1 MNTFYNLQAGEIR
14 PIGDA
19 MKWKNE
25 IDKKYGKLT
34 VISVFRENSVTW
46 AKCRCNCGGEK
57 ITRLSS
63 LKNGNCTSCGC
74 AKRENFEGQR
84 FGKLAVV
91 KFDHAEKRQA
101 FWLCQCDCGNYS
113 VVPTRNLKNG
123 NTRSCGCESKKQ
135 YKNALADM
143 AEGTRAGGLMRKP
156 GKNNTSGRVGVY
168 FNKNRN
174 KWTAHIKFQ
183 GKYYFLGNFDKFE
196 DACKARDI
204 AEKEIHGEFLKWY
217 ISRNPDKKE
226 KIPKKHNLD

>member
-14 PIGDA
+14 PIGDV
-19 MKWKNE
+19 MKWENE

-46 AKCRCNCGGEK
+46 AKCRCNCG
-57 ITRLSS
+57 
-63 LKNGNCTSCGC
+63 
-74 AKRENFEGQR
+74 
-84 FGKLAVV
+84 
-91 KFDHAEKRQA
+91 
-101 FWLCQCDCGNYS
+101 
-113 VVPTRNLKNG
+113 
-123 NTRSCGCESKKQ
+123 CESKRQ

-183 GKYYFLGNFDKFE
+183 GKYYFLGNYDKFE

-217 ISRNPDKKE
+217 ISRHPDRKE
-226 KIPKKHNLD
+226 KILKKHNLD

>member
-14 PIGDA
+14 PIGDV
-19 MKWKNE
+19 MKWENE

-34 VISVFRENSVTW
+34 AISVFRENSVTW
-46 AKCRCNCGGEK
+46 TKCRCDCGSEK

-63 LKNGNCTSCGC
+63 LKNGKCT
-74 AKRENFEGQR
+74 
-84 FGKLAVV
+84 
-91 KFDHAEKRQA
+91 
-101 FWLCQCDCGNYS
+101 
-113 VVPTRNLKNG
+113 
-123 NTRSCGCESKKQ
+123 SCGCESKKQ

-143 AEGTRAGGLMRKP
+143 SEGTRVGGLMRKP
-156 GKNNTSGRVGVY
+156 GKNNASGRVGVY

-183 GKYYFLGNFDKFE
+183 GKYYFLGNYDKFE

-217 ISRNPDKKE
+217 ISRHPDKKE
-226 KIPKKHNLD
+226 KILKKHNLD